1 MPECLKEMRQQAEQL
16 DEIYYVYVIDDENRL
31 QGVFPLKKM
40 ITSPSVSKVKH
51 VMRKD
56 PISVRVDTSVDDV
69 VQTIEKY
76 DLVAVPVIDSIDGLW
91 GKSP

>member
-1 MPECLKEMRQQAEQL
+1 
-16 DEIYYVYVIDDENRL
+16 
-31 QGVFPLKKM
+31 
-40 ITSPSVSKVKH
+40 
-51 VMRKD
+51 MRKD

-76 DLVAVPVIDSIDGLW
+76 DLVAVPLSTVSDGLW